1 MSALVYSSL
10 NFKGKPHHLSQLG
23 ARELYPSMFSIGP
36 GWGCH
41 LHITSVS
48 YPNAPALC
56 IQMEAFILPLLGL
69 HPSNAH
75 LTGIPMFPAATVS
88 DFVFGSLI
96 WKVLRALVF
105 LQTGRCRA
113 PRGCLS
119 RGKCYSAGVVGLQF
133 DWLVARLEACGSP
146 PLQDYPLKRSS
157 SQRGPVVQ
165 HRGARTG
172 DFAALQRIV
181 LFNNCFST
189 FDEITKYSMYT
200 YRLYECNSAGPASTG
215 KMLRWSVFL

>member
-1 MSALVYSSL
+1 MTTSAPVYSSL

-23 ARELYPSMFSIGP
+23 ARELYPSMFSIRP

-96 WKVLRALVF
+96 WKALRALVF

-133 DWLVARLEACGSP
+133 DWLVAGLEAYGR
-146 PLQDYPLKRSS
+146 LQDYPLKRSS
-157 SQRGPVVQ
+157 SQRGVVVQ
-165 HRGARTG
+165 HRGFRS
-172 DFAALQRIV
+172 LVENRLVQQ
-181 LFNNCFST
+181 LFPKF
-189 FDEITKYSMYT
+189 
-200 YRLYECNSAGPASTG
+200 
-215 KMLRWSVFL
+215 